1 MNASS
6 KTAVLFLLYF
16 VSSSSLLVLNK
27 VAITAIPNASL
38 LLFVQLSSTVVLMLA
53 SSLLGK
59 SQIKYKQSMT
69 YMWAYSTVATVFLA
83 TIYSNF
89 RVIHS
94 IGVNPFIV
102 LKCSTPL
109 LVSVLDWTFM
119 GRTLPDW
126 KSTLALFGILC
137 SSSIYARLK
146 ITDPSFSVS
155 TDVDTDTA
163 VGLFWSMT
171 WLISF
176 CLDMVYVKY
185 VVEKYPCSSSERTL
199 YQNFLALPFLAVLLI
214 GGIEEHNVGEASQAS
229 QSAHIAVL
237 LTCFAG
243 AALSFSGMAL
253 RTELSAT
260 MFTILGI
267 VSKMASTLLNE
278 IFVEPERDLSRLFCI
293 AGVIFSSSFYG
304 QAPLKNVS

>member
-1 MNASS
+1 MNVSS
-6 KTAVLFLLYF
+6 KTILIFLLYF

-38 LLFVQLSSTVVLMLA
+38 LLFVQLSSTVVLILA

-59 SQIKYKQSMT
+59 SQIKYKRSMT
-69 YMWAYSTVATVFLA
+69 YMWAYSTVAAVFLA

-102 LKCSTPL
+102 LRCSTPL
-109 LVSVLDWTFM
+109 LVSVLDWVFM

-199 YQNFLALPFLAVLLI
+199 YQNFLALPFLVVLLI
-214 GGIEEHNVGEASQAS
+214 GGIEEYSVDEASRAS
-229 QSAHIAVL
+229 QSALIAVM

-243 AALSFSGMAL
+243 AALSFTGMAL

-278 IFVEPERDLSRLFCI
+278 IFVEPERDSSRLFCI
-293 AGVIFSSSFYG
+293 AAVIFSSSFYR
-304 QAPLKNVS
+304 QAPLRRV